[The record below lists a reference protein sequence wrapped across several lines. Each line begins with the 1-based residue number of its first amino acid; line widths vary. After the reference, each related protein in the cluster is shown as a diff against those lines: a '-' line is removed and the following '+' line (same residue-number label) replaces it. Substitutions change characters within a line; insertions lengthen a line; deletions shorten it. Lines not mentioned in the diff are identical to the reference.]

1 MSAKS
6 LQQSSFN
13 PARGMMD
20 SQVDGRS
27 PFFAQL
33 VTATNASPM
42 TNVADY
48 YAGKRALVTG
58 GAGFIGSNLAI
69 RLAAIGAEVMVVDS
83 MIPAYGANLAN
94 LEPMSKRIRVNFSDI
109 RDEHT
114 MSYLVRGQDVV
125 FSLAGQLSHL
135 DSMRDPATDLDINCR
150 SQLSLLERCRALRP
164 GARIV
169 FTSTRQLYGRPRYLP
184 VDENHPLHP
193 VDVNGINN
201 LAAERYY
208 TLYHEV
214 YGLKTVSLRLTNTY
228 GPRMDLKSDTK
239 GFFGIFLRK
248 ALLGEKIQI
257 YGDGR
262 QRRDFNYVDDVVDA
276 LLLAGMCDNI
286 CGKSFNLG
294 YPRPYSLQELVE
306 LLRELASF
314 EVENVPFPSERKVI
328 DIGDYYAD
336 CSAYRNATGWTPRID
351 LAEGLAKTVEFF
363 RQHWDKYCPQ
373 RA

>member
-1 MSAKS
+1 
-6 LQQSSFN
+6 
-13 PARGMMD
+13 MD

-169 FTSTRQLYGRPRYLP
+169 FTSTRRLRPTALTFRRRESPLP
-184 VDENHPLHP
+184 V
-193 VDVNGINN
+193 VS
-201 LAAERYY
+201 AAST
-208 TLYHEV
+208 TLPPSTTTPCTT
-214 YGLKTVSLRLTNTY
+214 GLRSEDGQLRLTVRTAD
-228 GPRMDLKSDTK
+228 GP
-239 GFFGIFLRK
+239 
-248 ALLGEKIQI
+248 E
-257 YGDGR
+257 
-262 QRRDFNYVDDVVDA
+262 
-276 LLLAGMCDNI
+276 
-286 CGKSFNLG
+286 
-294 YPRPYSLQELVE
+294 
-306 LLRELASF
+306 
-314 EVENVPFPSERKVI
+314 ER
-328 DIGDYYAD
+328 
-336 CSAYRNATGWTPRID
+336 
-351 LAEGLAKTVEFF
+351 L
-363 RQHWDKYCPQ
+363 
-373 RA
+373 